1 MPAKRRLTM
10 RAIRH
15 ILRLHASGESD
26 RSIGRAV
33 GAARSTVQDT
43 LRRAKAAGLTR
54 PLPADTFTM
63 ETTAYDTR
71 SCRRLW

>member
-26 RSIGRAV
+26 RSIGRSV

-43 LRRAKAAGLTR
+43 LKGVIAESSRNPTLSRFEER
-54 PLPADTFTM
+54 
-63 ETTAYDTR
+63 
-71 SCRRLW
+71 